1 MLYLVIPNTKCT
13 IGCDVETF
21 NYDWDFAY
29 DNGFTILAKGLD
41 IVIIM
46 VTAINDIMI
55 FRGRRG

>member
-1 MLYLVIPNTKCT
+1 VIPNTKCT